1 VPVNEESID
10 PALIKSE
17 FYKNTEKFHIIACWI
32 GIILNLVWFASD
44 YFVLPDHWKQFLE
57 WRFAVSTSS
66 FLVLILRNKLR
77 INIYQCIFFLVLG
90 ISMQNAYM
98 WSVMDLAHM
107 QKHAFAYMVL
117 FIGVGMLVLWDFRY
131 SLILVVLTI
140 IANIVFYKLYSKLS
154 VDEFTINGA
163 LLTFTVAIFMMFL
176 IRGRQR
182 LTIKEITSRLALA
195 RSKEIIEKEH
205 SIVMEQK
212 KEIEKQNDELEEKS
226 KEITDSIN
234 YAKRIQ
240 TAFIPSDKIFASHF
254 TESFV
259 YFRPKDIVSGDFY
272 WITKKGNKI
281 FYVTADCTGHG
292 VPGGFMTMLGLSFL
306 DEIVEIKGE
315 TNTDVIINYLRDR
328 IVSTLKQSGDAG
340 ESKDGMDIAVCCVDK
355 DKNIL
360 TYSGAN
366 NPIYICRAGELIEL
380 KPDKQPCGFYFE
392 PKPFSKTE
400 FALQVNDIIYS
411 FTDGYAD
418 QFGGEQGKKFRYK
431 ALKKILQDNCNRPLS
446 EQKTILADNMNSW
459 MGKKHEQLDDIL
471 VIGVKI

>member
-1 VPVNEESID
+1 LSLTEEQIN
-10 PALIKSE
+10 PELIKSE
-17 FYKNTEKFHIIACWI
+17 FYKNTEKFHIIACWV

-44 YFVLPDHWKQFLE
+44 YFVLPDHWLQFVE
-57 WRFAVSTSS
+57 WRIAVSTSS
-66 FLVLILRNKLR
+66 FLILIFRHKLGL
-77 INIYQCIFFLVLG
+77 NIYQCIFWLVLG
-90 ISMQNAYM
+90 ISIQNAYM

-117 FIGVGMLVLWDFRY
+117 FIGVGMLVLWDFVY
-131 SLILVVLTI
+131 SVVLVILTI
-140 IANIVFYKLYSKLS
+140 IANIVFYKLYSPLS

-163 LLTFTVAIFMMFL
+163 LLTFTVAIFSMFL

-195 RSKEIIEKEH
+195 RSKEILEHEHNIVIEQ
-205 SIVMEQK
+205 SR
-212 KEIEKQNDELEEKS
+212 EIK
-226 KEITDSIN
+226 DSIN

-240 TAFIPSDKIFASHF
+240 TAFIPSEKIFASHLP
-254 TESFV
+254 ESFV

-272 WITKKGNKI
+272 WITRKNDHI

-315 TNTDVIINYLRDR
+315 MHTDMIVNKLRDR

-340 ESKDGMDIAVCCVDK
+340 ESKDGMDIAVCSLDT
-355 DKNIL
+355 KNNML
-360 TYSGAN
+360 SYTGAN
-366 NPIYICRAGELIEL
+366 NSIYICRNGELIEI

-392 PKPFSKTE
+392 PKPFSRVDYQ
-400 FALQVNDIIYS
+400 LQSGDIVYS

-418 QFGGEQGKKFRYK
+418 QFGGQQGKKFRYK
-431 ALKKILQDNCNRPLS
+431 SFKKILTDNWQKPMS
-446 EQKTILADNMNSW
+446 EQKNVLSSTMDEW
-459 MGKKHEQLDDIL
+459 MGSKHQQLDDIL

>member
-1 VPVNEESID
+1 MSVSEETID
-10 PALIKSE
+10 PALVQSE
-17 FYKNTEKFHIIACWI
+17 FYKNTEKFHVIACWV

-44 YFVLPDHWKQFLE
+44 YVVLPDHWVQFVE
-57 WRFAVSTSS
+57 WRIAVSVSS
-66 FLVLILRNKLR
+66 FFVLILRNKIGLD
-77 INIYQCIFFLVLG
+77 IYQCVFFLVLG
-90 ISMQNAYM
+90 ISIQNAYM

-117 FIGVGMLVLWDFRY
+117 FIGVGMLALWNFRY
-131 SLILVVLTI
+131 SFALVVLTI
-140 IANIVFYKLYSKLS
+140 IANMIFYKLYSKLS

-176 IRGRQR
+176 IRGRQK

-205 SIVMEQK
+205 GIVMEQK

-254 TESFV
+254 TDSFV
-259 YFRPKDIVSGDFY
+259 YFKPKDIVSGDFY
-272 WITKKGNKI
+272 WVAKKNNKI

-306 DEIVEIKGE
+306 EEIVIIKGE
-315 TNTDVIINYLRDR
+315 MNTDAIVNYLRDR

-355 DKNIL
+355 EMNIL
-360 TYSGAN
+360 SYSGAN
-366 NPIYICRAGELIEL
+366 NSIYIARKGELIEL
-380 KPDKQPCGFYFE
+380 EPDKQPCGFYFE
-392 PKPFSKTE
+392 PKPFTKRE
-400 FALQVNDIIYS
+400 FQLAEGDIIYS

-418 QFGGEQGKKFRYK
+418 QFGGVKGKKFRSK
-431 ALKKILQDNCNRPLS
+431 ELRTILLDNCNKPMS
-446 EQKTILADNMNSW
+446 EQKNILSDSMNSW
-459 MGKKHEQLDDIL
+459 MGQKYEQLDDIL
-471 VIGVKI
+471 VIGVKV

>member
-1 VPVNEESID
+1 LAIAEEQID
-10 PALIKSE
+10 PELVKSE
-17 FYKNTEKFHIIACWI
+17 FYKNTEKFHVIACWV

-44 YFVLPDHWKQFLE
+44 YFVLPDHWLQFVE
-57 WRFAVSTSS
+57 WRIAVSASS
-66 FLVLILRNKLR
+66 LVLLLLRHKLGL
-77 INIYQCIFFLVLG
+77 NIYQVVFWLVLG
-90 ISMQNAYM
+90 ISVQNAYM

-117 FIGVGMLVLWDFRY
+117 FIGVGMLVLWDFIY
-131 SLILVVLTI
+131 SVILVVLTI
-140 IANIVFYKLYSKLS
+140 VANMVFYRMYSPLS

-163 LLTFTVAIFMMFL
+163 LLTFTVAIFSMFL

-205 SIVMEQK
+205 GIVIQQK
-212 KEIEKQNDELEEKS
+212 KEIEQQHDELEEKS

-240 TAFIPSDKIFASHF
+240 TAFIPSEKVFASHF
-254 TESFV
+254 RESFV

-272 WITKKGNKI
+272 WLLERDNKI

-306 DEIVEIKGE
+306 DEIVGIKGE
-315 TNTDVIINYLRDR
+315 TRTDAIVNYLRER
-328 IVSTLKQSGDAG
+328 IINTLKQTGDAG
-340 ESKDGMDIAVCCVDK
+340 ESKDGMDIAVCCLDK
-355 DKNIL
+355 ESKQL
-360 TYSGAN
+360 TFTGAN
-366 NPIYICRAGELIEL
+366 NPVYICRGSELIEL

-392 PKPFSKTE
+392 PRPFSRTDYQLHE
-400 FALQVNDIIYS
+400 GDIVYS

-418 QFGGEQGKKFRYK
+418 QFGGVQGKKFRYRE
-431 ALKKILQDNCNRPLS
+431 LRRILIDNSTLPLAR
-446 EQKTILADNMNSW
+446 QKEVLASTMEAW
-459 MGKKHEQLDDIL
+459 MGKEHQQLDDIL